1 MVSSDLHPV
10 LFKCIPHAGNCQ
22 VCNINIYFSHLYMII
37 IVFLW
42 WFFLLVC
49 HKIDKVT
56 DLWEILTLELF

>member
-1 MVSSDLHPV
+1 
-10 LFKCIPHAGNCQ
+10 
-22 VCNINIYFSHLYMII
+22 MII